1 MSEKA
6 LGDMHVSADARIAA
20 ESQVR
25 AFQLPARFL
34 QRLRRARGRLSRPV
48 TKALALTPRGFIPND
63 VPSLRE
69 LSGQLRV
76 VWHARR
82 VAPWDRHLPSAR
94 QAALFSDLTMRD
106 TDAAIRRLFEEL
118 PEVHSLEVQVLEP
131 VPANRPLI
139 TGTVLRDEALAVLSL
154 ASPRMRLKMMGVRYD
169 LIDGQLNPL

>member
-1 MSEKA
+1 MSDRA
-6 LGDMHVSADARIAA
+6 LCGIQFGADARIAA

-25 AFQLPARFL
+25 ALQLTARFL
-34 QRLRRARGRLSRPV
+34 QRVRHSRGRLSRPV

-82 VAPWDRHLPSAR
+82 IAPWDLHLPSAR
-94 QAALFSDLTMRD
+94 QAVLFSDLTMRD

-118 PEVHSLEVQVLEP
+118 PEIHSLEVQVLEP
-131 VPANRPLI
+131 VPAHRPLI
-139 TGTVLRDEALAVLSL
+139 AGTVLRDEALAVISL
-154 ASPRMRLKMMGVRYD
+154 TSPGMRLKMMGVRYD
-169 LIDGQLNPL
+169 LTDGQLNPL